1 MKNDLKIWEDFKN
14 GDKAALSFIYFEY
27 FHSMYQYGIKFNGDP
42 EFVKDCIQEV
52 FFNMIRS
59 GSRLGSTDNIRFY
72 LFRSLKN
79 EIFKELEKQR
89 KVGLAVN
96 ETHEFQLSF
105 LIEEQSFE
113 TEKDVEKGKALIH
126 ALSTLSPRQREII
139 YLKYECGMNY
149 GQICEIMD
157 LKNDS
162 ARKLVFRAVQS
173 LKTAIEDHKNA
184 YLFLFSL
191 FQKHV
196 L

>member
-1 MKNDLKIWEDFKN
+1 LKDDLKIWEDFKN
-14 GDKAALSFIYFEY
+14 GDKAALSLIYFEY
-27 FHSMYQYGIKFNGDP
+27 FHSMYQYGIKFNGDS

-72 LFRSLKN
+72 LFRALKN
-79 EIFKELEKQR
+79 EIRKETERQR
-89 KVGLAVN
+89 KVGLAAN
-96 ETHEFQLSF
+96 EIPEFQLSF
-105 LIEEQSFE
+105 LIEEQSLE
-113 TEKDVEKGKALIH
+113 TEKDVEKGKALFY

-149 GQICEIMD
+149 RQICEIMD
-157 LKNDS
+157 LKSDS

-173 LKTAIEDHKNA
+173 LKTAIEDHKNTF
-184 YLFLFSL
+184 LFLFSL
-191 FQKHV
+191 LQKYV